1 MASPY
6 RPVLLG
12 LRVVVP
18 KASCA
23 SDAIGSCHRRS
34 NSGRN
39 AVRIFPKRAHV
50 GGGRVSEMTLFPVDG
65 LEMGARFGRSGAI
78 YCPPIGPS
86 LSPPCSR
93 SPGWPIGT
101 GGAPSSL
108 LVMISSSLAL
118 GRHVEPRVAFGS
130 SGRPTVFGFKSLM
143 MASFPNA
150 NPQGA
155 RMFRCSELK
164 SRRLH
169 LGIRRRAL
177 CQTIR

>member
-6 RPVLLG
+6 
-12 LRVVVP
+12 
-18 KASCA
+18 
-23 SDAIGSCHRRS
+23 RRS

-39 AVRIFPKRAHV
+39 AVRIFPNRAHF
-50 GGGRVSEMTLFPVDG
+50 GGGRVSGRTPFPVDG
-65 LEMGARFGRSGAI
+65 LGMADRFGRSGAI

-86 LSPPCSR
+86 LSLPCSR

-101 GGAPSSL
+101 GGAPSLL

-118 GRHVEPRVAFGS
+118 GRHVEPRVAFGL

-143 MASFPNA
+143 MVSFPKA
-150 NPQGA
+150 NPRGA
-155 RMFRCSELK
+155 RMFHCSELE

-177 CQTIR
+177 CQTMT